1 MKMFSFQL
9 QIFTSGVKVSDY
21 KEDRTPYIK
30 DRRTIFSENS
40 KIQRL
45 VKGWRGLGKVWI
57 NK

>member
-1 MKMFSFQL
+1 MFSFQL